1 VEVATEGL
9 ADIGVG
15 ATGGISCRGLGLILP
30 SFGLDAL
37 ILNDET
43 REVMLTCRIAPLSI
57 QISLSIQSTFRHYQ
71 VTT

>member
-43 REVMLTCRIAPLSI
+43 REVDVGC
-57 QISLSIQSTFRHYQ
+57 
-71 VTT
+71 